1 MAAERTLQYL
11 ATQPEASVVFHR
23 SDMRLI
29 CYSDASYLNETKARS
44 RCGGYFYLGDANI
57 SSLNGP
63 ILSRSSVIG
72 AVTSSAAE
80 SELATA
86 FMNAREA
93 VYLRNILEACGYPQ
107 QKPPIVT
114 DNAFVFAVVNGTCKA
129 KRSRA
134 MDMRYHWLRD
144 RVGQAQFEVV
154 WCKGEVNGAN
164 HLTTQPINSGRSGRY

>member
-1 MAAERTLQYL
+1 MWGLHLPRGCE
-11 ATQPEASVVFHR
+11 H
-23 SDMRLI
+23 LI
-29 CYSDASYLNETKARS
+29 PQW
-44 RCGGYFYLGDANI
+44 
-57 SSLNGP
+57 P

-80 SELATA
+80 SELAA
-86 FMNAREA
+86 ALMNAREA
-93 VYLRNILEACGYPQ
+93 VYLRNILEACGHPQ
-107 QKPPIVT
+107 QKTPIVT

-154 WCKGEVNGAN
+154 WRGRSTSRRGPFRRSQ
-164 HLTTQPINSGRSGRY
+164 TINSGQVGTSRQDQLVEELGPSTA